1 MAIDVKVKKNYIQLN
16 CKPIIP
22 IEFKYNLLQQLAN
35 FYILKSDEE
44 PVFTINRTTITEE
57 ERKELL
63 KFYEQY
69 DVDYSFEEF
78 IELHMFPVGELD
90 LYSKDRT
97 KKIAF
102 IDFVPDGD
110 VYSIWID
117 VFDQNSKEN
126 LVQIIRNI
134 I

>member
-1 MAIDVKVKKNYIQLN
+1 MAIDLKVNKKSIQLI

-22 IEFKYNLLQQLAN
+22 IEFKYNLLQQLSN
-35 FYILKSDEE
+35 FYILKPDDKLD
-44 PVFTINRTTITEE
+44 FTINRTTITEE
-57 ERKELL
+57 ERKELQ

-78 IELHMFPVGELD
+78 LDLHLFPIGELD
-90 LYSKDRT
+90 LYSKDNA